1 MRNIKLTIEYD
12 GTNYVGWQRQENGK
26 SIQGEIESVLKN
38 ILQEDIN
45 LIGSGRTDAGVHA
58 RGQVAN
64 FRTVT
69 KLSLSEI
76 KGGLNGLLPDD
87 IVIHEVEEVN
97 INFHARYDAKERH
110 YSYLITRVPSALM
123 RHYSWF
129 VKYDLDTDLMRKS
142 ADVILGSHNFESFC
156 KVNSSV
162 ENFVCNVI
170 SAEWE
175 VEDHLLRFKISA
187 DRFLY
192 GMVRALV
199 GTMVDLGRGF
209 LSFDDYLYIL
219 GKKNRSEAGMSA
231 PAKGLTLEK
240 VIY

>member
-12 GTNYVGWQRQENGK
+12 GTDYVGWQRQVNGK
-26 SIQGEIESVLKN
+26 SIQGEIESVLRN
-38 ILQEDIN
+38 ILQENIN
-45 LIGSGRTDAGVHA
+45 LIGAGRTDAGVHA

-64 FRTVT
+64 FRTIT
-69 KLSLSEI
+69 KLSLQEI

-87 IVIHEVEEVN
+87 IVIHDVEEVH
-97 INFHARYDAKERH
+97 IDFHARYDAKERH
-110 YSYLITRVPSALM
+110 YSYLITQVPSALM

-129 VKYDLDTDLMRKS
+129 IKYNLDTNLMKKS
-142 ADVILGSHNFESFC
+142 ADVIIGSHDFESFC
-156 KVNSSV
+156 KVDSGIN
-162 ENFVCNVI
+162 NFVCNVI
-170 SAEWE
+170 SAEWQ
-175 VEDHLLRFKISA
+175 VEYNLLRFKISA
-187 DRFLY
+187 DRFLH

-240 VIY
+240 VVY